1 MKQKIIFLFL
11 GVWLFS
17 VGCSTQKTLVVL
29 VPDPEGRVGQVV
41 VKNEAGEL
49 TLKEA
54 YSATEVQKNQ
64 APSAPRIMTRQA
76 VESLFKEVF
85 EANPLDPA
93 KFILYFSAGTVR
105 LTDESK
111 TRLNEVLDEVKNRL
125 PCDVY
130 IAGHTDTVGKKE
142 LNAKL
147 SLERAEIVRN
157 ELVKIGVDA
166 ALIRVASH
174 GENDPLV
181 PTPDEVDEPKN
192 RRVEVFIR

>member
-1 MKQKIIFLFL
+1 MKQKIIILFL
-11 GVWLFS
+11 GVCLFS
-17 VGCSTQKTLVVL
+17 VGCSTQKTLIVL
-29 VPDPEGRVGQVV
+29 VPDPEGKVGQIV
-41 VKNEAGEL
+41 VKNQAGEL
-49 TLKEA
+49 TLKDA
-54 YSATEVQKNQ
+54 YSATEAQKDQ
-64 APSAPRIMTRQA
+64 APSAPKIMTRQA

-93 KFILYFSAGTVR
+93 KFILYFSAGTIR
-105 LTDESK
+105 LTDDSK
-111 TRLNEVLDEVKNRL
+111 TRLNEVLDEVKKRL

-147 SLERAEIVRN
+147 SLERAEIVKN